1 MVHEIGE
8 FGTVQN
14 NDLQRVIMAYK
25 IPLFQLNFD
34 EAEEKAVV
42 NTLRSKWISMG
53 PQSQALEEKFAQM
66 MGSSYAASMANCTA
80 ALHLAL
86 LALDVQQGDEVL
98 CPSLSFAA
106 TVNCIK
112 YVGAT
117 PRFCDV
123 ESISRPTISLDQIKA
138 NYTPKTKAI
147 IVMHYA
153 GHPCDMDAIMAFA
166 NEKNIRVIEDACHA
180 PLSEYKG
187 QKLGTIGAIGC
198 YSFFSNKNISTGEGG
213 MLITDDK
220 AIYEKVKLLRSHGMT
235 TMSFERSKGH
245 ATAYDI
251 VELGYNYRMDDI
263 RASIGLV
270 QLDKL
275 PIDLEKRKH
284 VRDWYLSGLKNVPKI
299 VVPFAGN
306 EDFSS
311 NYVFPVNLIDSNDEK
326 RDELRNFM
334 HENGI
339 QTSVHYPAIHR
350 FSIYQDL
357 PSDLPVT
364 EYVCD
369 NTITLPMFGD
379 LTESEVAFIC
389 TTLEQGIQEV
399 YG

>member
-1 MVHEIGE
+1 
-8 FGTVQN
+8 
-14 NDLQRVIMAYK
+14 MAYK

-42 NTLRSKWISMG
+42 DTLRNKWISMG
-53 PQSQALEEKFAQM
+53 PQSQALEEKFARM
-66 MGSSYAASMANCTA
+66 IGSKYAASIANCTA

-86 LALDVQQGDEVL
+86 LALDVQEGDEVL

-123 ESISRPTISLDQIKA
+123 ESISRPTISIDQIKA
-138 NYTPKTKAI
+138 NYTSKTKAI

-220 AIYEKVKLLRSHGMT
+220 AIHEKVKLLRSHGMT

-270 QLDKL
+270 QLEKL

-284 VRDWYLSGLKNVPKI
+284 VRNWYLSGLQNVSKI
-299 VVPFAGN
+299 VVPFADN
-306 EDFSS
+306 QDFSS
-311 NYVFPVNLIDSNDEK
+311 NYVFPVNLIDSNDEQ
-326 RDELRNFM
+326 RDALRNFM

-357 PSDLPVT
+357 PSDLPIT

-369 NTITLPMFGD
+369 NTITLPMFGN

-389 TTLEQGIQEV
+389 STIEKGIQQV

>member
-1 MVHEIGE
+1 
-8 FGTVQN
+8 
-14 NDLQRVIMAYK
+14 MAYK

-42 NTLRSKWISMG
+42 ETLRSKWISMG
-53 PQSQALEEKFAQM
+53 PQSQALEEKFAKM
-66 MGSSYAASMANCTA
+66 LGSNHAAAMANCTA

-86 LALDVQQGDEVL
+86 LALDVKEGDEVL

-123 ESISRPTISLDQIKA
+123 ESLEKPTISIDQIKA
-138 NYTPKTKAI
+138 NFSEKTKAI

-153 GHPCDMDAIMAFA
+153 GHPCNMDAIMRFA
-166 NEKNIRVIEDACHA
+166 NEKNIPVIEDACHA
-180 PLSEYKG
+180 PLSEWNGK
-187 QKLGTIGAIGC
+187 KLGTIGAIGC

-213 MLITDDK
+213 MLITDDAK
-220 AIYEKVKLLRSHGMT
+220 IYEKVKLLRSHGMT

-251 VELGYNYRMDDI
+251 VELGYNYRLDDI

-270 QLDKL
+270 QLEKL
-275 PIDLEKRKH
+275 PSDLAKRKF
-284 VRDWYLSGLKNVPKI
+284 VREWYLKELENMSSI
-299 VVPFAGN
+299 VVPFAN
-306 EDFSS
+306 NTDFSS
-311 NYVFPVNLIDSNDEK
+311 NYVFTINLVDSDYEK
-326 RDELRNFM
+326 RDALRNFM

-350 FSIYQDL
+350 FSIYQNLPADL
-357 PSDLPVT
+357 PIT

-369 NTITLPMFGD
+369 NTLTLPMYGN
-379 LTESEVAFIC
+379 LSKEEVSFIC
-389 TTLEQGIQEV
+389 DTLKKGIQHV
-399 YG
+399 FG